1 MTSPSSFRDGIIA
14 SVERYLSLH
23 YPDSKDRMIDDFKE
37 KLPVPLS
44 EMESLKQI
52 EELIMGF
59 RPALSGILPQK
70 EADTLTTDILPMF
83 NAVLGGELRRREEK
97 PKTPSIKIKFF
108 CQVCNEEIH
117 MPEDQ
122 RTLVAQGHLP
132 IPLHHKKPVAIRTV
146 RGTVERTPQKNYNK
160 IASKRVLELLQFQP
174 PLSEEGDVVTYL
186 SVGIDV
192 GSSTTHLIFSRLTL
206 RQDIGFFN
214 MTNRFNFVNRKV
226 IYRSEIVN
234 TPLLD
239 TNMIDI
245 NGVVEF
251 CKKEYLKAGIVPEM
265 IETGAVIVTGES
277 AKKRN
282 AAEIVERLAN
292 ETGKFVSATAGP
304 NFESVLAA
312 LGSGI
317 VDRSFERKN
326 NILHVDIGGGTSN
339 IALVSNGQV
348 IGTACINIGG
358 RLLGIRDDF
367 TIWRIDEPA
376 AFVMRELGME
386 YEIGDKIP
394 EKDVLTI
401 SDTLADALIEV
412 MRQPPRSPIAKRLM
426 MTEPLALDL
435 PIHEVSFSGGV
446 GKLIYSTG
454 GFYEDIGR
462 YLAEAIKKRV
472 KKLRGELVEPP
483 NTIRATVIG
492 AGAFSLSVSGSTTY
506 FDNSLVF
513 PVKNLPVVHVS
524 IDRNNFTEGDVI
536 QAIQTALNK
545 YDLIEG
551 EDDIALYFKDPVYPQ
566 YEMLQVFAKGIAK
579 ALQKSNQTRKLVVI
593 ISNMDMGSLLGL
605 TIRKETELTTPLI
618 CLDELILKEGDWI
631 DIGVPNGQTFP
642 VTIKNLVFNK

>member
-1 MTSPSSFRDGIIA
+1 MTSSSSFRDGILA
-14 SVERYLSLH
+14 AVERYLSLH
-23 YPDSKDRMIDDFKE
+23 YPDSKDQMLDDFKG
-37 KLPVPLS
+37 KLPVPS
-44 EMESLKQI
+44 AEMDSLKQI
-52 EELIMGF
+52 EDLIANF
-59 RPALSGILPQK
+59 RPALLAILPQK

-83 NAVLGGELRRREEK
+83 SAVLGGEMRRREEK
-97 PKTPSIKIKFF
+97 PRTPSIQIKFF

-122 RTLVAQGHLP
+122 RARIAQGDLP
-132 IPLHHKKPVAIRTV
+132 IPMHHEKPVSIRTV
-146 RGTVERTPQKNYNK
+146 RETVHKAPQKNYNK
-160 IASKRVLELLQFQP
+160 IASARILELLQFAP

-214 MTNRFNFVNRKV
+214 MTNRFNFVDRKV
-226 IYRSEIVN
+226 IYRSEIIN

-239 TNMIDI
+239 TNTIDI

-277 AKKRN
+277 AKKSN
-282 AAEIVERLAN
+282 AAEIVERLSN

-317 VDRSFERKN
+317 VDRSLERRN

-339 IALVSNGQV
+339 LALVSNGQI
-348 IGTACINIGG
+348 IGTACINVGG

-376 AFVMRELGME
+376 AFVMKELGID
-386 YEIGDKIP
+386 YKIGDKIP
-394 EKDVLTI
+394 EEKVRQI
-401 SDTLADALIEV
+401 AGAMADALIEV
-412 MRQPPRSPIAKRLM
+412 LRGPPRSKIAKNLM
-426 MTEPLALDL
+426 MTEPLALNL
-435 PIHEVSFSGGV
+435 PLHEFSFSGGV
-446 GKLIYSTG
+446 GKLIYSEE
-454 GFYEDIGR
+454 GFYDDIGQ
-462 YLAEAIKKRV
+462 YLADAIKERS
-472 KKLRGELVEPP
+472 KKLRGTLIEPQ
-483 NTIRATVIG
+483 NKIRATVIG
-492 AGAFSLSVSGSTTY
+492 AGAFSLSVSGATTY
-506 FDNSLVF
+506 FDDSLVF
-513 PVKNLPVVHVS
+513 PIKNLPVVHVNV
-524 IDRNNFTEGDVI
+524 DRNKLSEEHVKE
-536 QAIQTALNK
+536 AIQTALNK
-545 YDLIEG
+545 YDITEG
-551 EDDIALYFKDPVYPQ
+551 EEDIVLYFNDPVYPQ
-566 YEMLQVFAKGIAK
+566 YRMLQIFAKGIAD
-579 ALQKSNQTRKLVVI
+579 ALQNSNQNKKLVTI

-605 TIRKETELTTPLI
+605 TIRKETDLTTPLI

-642 VTIKNLVFNK
+642 VTIKSLVFNK